1 MRCPFDVVARPKVWA
16 ALIELG
22 VLYFETIGL
31 KMACVEY
38 KRFSFGEI
46 GCLK

>member
-16 ALIELG
+16 TLIELG

-31 KMACVEY
+31 KMARTEY
-38 KRFSFGEI
+38 ERFSFGEMD
-46 GCLK
+46 CLK